1 MKKIWKGRFKKEINT
16 DVYNFNASIS
26 FDRRLFK
33 YDIKAGQAYA
43 TALYKIKVL
52 KADEMKKIVNGLQK
66 LLEKEQT
73 IDFNQY
79 EDVHSAVEIELVKL
93 IGDVGKKLHTGRSRN
108 DLVSTDT
115 RMYLKDEI
123 KEIKKI
129 LKNLMQTIID
139 IADKNKDTYM
149 PGYTHLQHAQIIAV
163 GHWLLSYF
171 TMLKRDYNLLNFI
184 YDRMDYLPL
193 GSGALAGSNYNVH
206 RMTMAR
212 LLGFKDI
219 TENSIDAV
227 SDRDFVID
235 FLYFSSLT
243 AAHLSRLAEEII
255 IFNSSEFSFIEIDDA
270 FATGSSLMPNK
281 KNPDIAEL
289 IRGKTGGFY
298 GRLMAGLTILKG
310 LPLAYNKDLQ
320 EDKPLLFESIDQ
332 LKSILIIAEKFL
344 RNIKINED
352 KMSEQLLDYFMYST
366 DIADYLV
373 KKGMAFRDAYQLVG
387 KLVAYCIENKKSFG
401 RLEIDELQNFS
412 ELFDE
417 DVFNL
422 LHPEASAD
430 AKRTP
435 GSTSFKYVSKQ
446 IMAAKLFLQFAK

>member
-1 MKKIWKGRFKKEINT
+1 MKKVWKGRFNKEIDK
-16 DVYNFNASIS
+16 DVYNFNSSIS

-33 YDIKAGQAYA
+33 YDVLAGQAYA
-43 TALYKIKVL
+43 KALYRIKIL
-52 KADEMKKIVNGLQK
+52 KSDEMKKIVNGLQK
-66 LLEKEQT
+66 LLEKENT
-73 IDFNQY
+73 IDFSQY
-79 EDVHSAVEIELVKL
+79 EDVHSAVELELVKL

-123 KEIKKI
+123 IVIKK
-129 LKNLMQTIID
+129 LVKNLMRTLVD
-139 IADKNKDTYM
+139 MADKYKDTYM

-171 TMLKRDYNLLNFI
+171 AMLKRDYNLLNFI
-184 YDRMDYLPL
+184 YDRMNYLPL

-206 RMTMAR
+206 RMTMAKE
-212 LLGFKDI
+212 LGFKDI

-235 FLYFSSLT
+235 FLYFSSLL
-243 AAHLSRLAEEII
+243 AMHLSRLAEEIV
-255 IFNSSEFSFIEIDDA
+255 IFNSNEFSFIEIDDA
-270 FATGSSLMPNK
+270 YATGSSLMPNK

-289 IRGKTGGFY
+289 IRGKTGSFF
-298 GRLMAGLTILKG
+298 GRLMAGLTMLKG

-320 EDKPLLFESIDQ
+320 EDKPLLFKSVDEI
-332 LKSILIIAEKFL
+332 KSILEITEKFL
-344 RNIKINED
+344 KNIKIKED
-352 KMSEQLLDYFMYST
+352 KLSEQLLDYFMYAT

-373 KKGMAFRDAYQLVG
+373 KKGMAFREAYEIVG
-387 KLVAYCIENKKSFG
+387 KLVAYSIENKKSFG

-417 DVFNL
+417 DVFDL

-430 AKRTP
+430 AKCTP

-446 IMAAKLFLQFAK
+446 ILAAKIFLQFAK

>member
-1 MKKIWKGRFKKEINT
+1 MKKTWKGRFKKEIDT
-16 DVYNFNASIS
+16 DVNKFNASIS
-26 FDRRLFK
+26 FDKRLFK
-33 YDIKAGQAYA
+33 YDILAGQAH
-43 TALYKIKVL
+43 TKALYKIKIL
-52 KADEMKKIVNGLQK
+52 KADEMKKIISGLQK
-66 LLEKEQT
+66 LLEKEKS
-73 IDFNQY
+73 IDFDQY
-79 EDVHSAVEIELVKL
+79 EDVHSAVEMELVKL

-123 KEIKKI
+123 NEIKK
-129 LKNLMQTIID
+129 LMKNLMHTIVN
-139 IADKNKDTYM
+139 IADNNKDSYM

-163 GHWLLSYF
+163 GQWLLSYF

-184 YDRMDYLPL
+184 YDRMNYLPL
-193 GSGALAGSNYNVH
+193 GSGALAGSNYNIH
-206 RMTMAR
+206 RMTMAKF
-212 LLGFKDI
+212 LGFKDI

-227 SDRDFVID
+227 SDRDFVMD
-235 FLYFSSLT
+235 FLYFSSLV
-243 AAHLSRLAEEII
+243 AAHLSRLAEEIT
-255 IFNSSEFSFIEIDDA
+255 IFNSNEFSFLEIDDA

-298 GRLMAGLTILKG
+298 GRLVAGLTILKG

-320 EDKPLLFESIDQ
+320 EDKPLLFESVDKI
-332 LKSILIIAEKFL
+332 KSILFIIEKFL
-344 RNIKINED
+344 KNIKINED

-373 KKGMAFRDAYQLVG
+373 KKGMAFREAHHLVG

-412 ELFDE
+412 ELFEE
-417 DVFNL
+417 DVFDL

-430 AKRTP
+430 SKRTP
-435 GSTSFKYVSKQ
+435 GSTSYKYVSKQ
-446 IMAAKLFLQFAK
+446 ILAAKLFLQFAK

>member
-1 MKKIWKGRFKKEINT
+1 MKKVWKGRFKKELDT
-16 DVYNFNASIS
+16 DVNKFNASVS
-26 FDRRLFK
+26 FDKRLFK
-33 YDIKAGQAYA
+33 YDILAGQAYA
-43 TALYKIKVL
+43 NALYKIKIL
-52 KADEMKKIVNGLQK
+52 KSDEMKKIVNGLQK
-66 LLEKEQT
+66 LLEKENT
-73 IDFNQY
+73 INFDQY
-79 EDVHSAVEIELVKL
+79 EDVHSAVEIELTKL

-123 KEIKKI
+123 IEIKKM
-129 LKNLMQTIID
+129 LKNLMQTLVD
-139 IADKNKDTYM
+139 FADKNKDTYM

-184 YDRMDYLPL
+184 YNRMDYLPL

-206 RMTMAR
+206 RMTMAKA
-212 LLGFKDI
+212 LGFKDI

-235 FLYFSSLT
+235 FLYFSSLV
-243 AAHLSRLAEEII
+243 AAHLSRLSEEII

-270 FATGSSLMPNK
+270 YATGSSLMPNK

-298 GRLMAGLTILKG
+298 GRLMAGLTLIKG

-320 EDKPLLFESIDQ
+320 EDKPLLFESVDQ
-332 LKSILIIAEKFL
+332 LKSILSIMNKFL
-344 RNIKINED
+344 QNIKIKED

-366 DIADYLV
+366 DVADYLV
-373 KKGMAFRDAYQLVG
+373 KKGMSFREAYEIVG

-401 RLEIDELQNFS
+401 RLEIDELQNLS

-417 DVFNL
+417 DVFDL
-422 LHPEASAD
+422 FHPEASTD
-430 AKRTP
+430 SKKTP

-446 IMAAKLFLQFAK
+446 ILAARLFLQFEK

>member
-1 MKKIWKGRFKKEINT
+1 MKKVWRGRFKKEIDAEVN
-16 DVYNFNASIS
+16 NFNASIS
-26 FDRRLFK
+26 FDKRLFR
-33 YDIKAGQAYA
+33 YDVMAGQAYA
-43 TALYKIKVL
+43 KALYKIRIL
-52 KADEMKKIVNGLQK
+52 KSDEMKKIINGLEK
-66 LLEKEQT
+66 LLEKENT
-73 IDFNQY
+73 IDFKQY

-93 IGDVGKKLHTGRSRN
+93 IGDTGKKLHTGRSRN
-108 DLVSTDT
+108 DLISTDT

-123 KEIKKI
+123 VNVKKL
-129 LKNLMQTIID
+129 LKDLMQTIVNM
-139 IADKNKDTYM
+139 ADLYKDTYM
-149 PGYTHLQHAQIIAV
+149 PGYTHMQHAQIIAV

-171 TMLKRDYNLLNFI
+171 TMLKRDYNFLGCI
-184 YDRMDYLPL
+184 YERMNLLPL

-212 LLGFKDI
+212 ILGFKDI

-227 SDRDFVID
+227 SDRDFVMD
-235 FLYFSSLT
+235 FLYASSLI
-243 AAHLSRLAEEII
+243 AAHLSRLAEEIVL
-255 IFNSSEFSFIEIDDA
+255 FNSNEFSFIEIDDS

-281 KNPDIAEL
+281 KNPDVAEL

-310 LPLAYNKDLQ
+310 LPLAYNKDMQ

-332 LKSILIIAEKFL
+332 IKTIIKIIEKFL
-344 RNIKINED
+344 RNVKMDED

-373 KKGMAFRDAYQLVG
+373 RKGMTFRDAYELVG

-401 RLEIDELQNFS
+401 RLGIDELQDFS

-417 DVFNL
+417 DVFEL

-430 AKRTP
+430 SKLTP
-435 GSTSFKYVSKQ
+435 GSTSYKYVCKQ
-446 IMAAKLFLQFAK
+446 IKAAKSFLNFAK

>member
-1 MKKIWKGRFKKEINT
+1 MKKVWRGRFKKEIDAEVN
-16 DVYNFNASIS
+16 NFNASIS
-26 FDRRLFK
+26 FDKRLFR
-33 YDIKAGQAYA
+33 YDVMAGQAYA
-43 TALYKIKVL
+43 KALYKIRIL
-52 KADEMKKIVNGLQK
+52 KSDEMKKIINGLER
-66 LLEKEQT
+66 LLEKENT
-73 IDFNQY
+73 IDFKQY

-93 IGDVGKKLHTGRSRN
+93 IGDTGKKLHTGRSRN
-108 DLVSTDT
+108 DLISTDT

-123 KEIKKI
+123 VNVKKL
-129 LKNLMQTIID
+129 LKDLMQTIVNM
-139 IADKNKDTYM
+139 ADLYKDTYM
-149 PGYTHLQHAQIIAV
+149 PGYTHMQHAQIIAV

-171 TMLKRDYNLLNFI
+171 TMLKRDYNFLGCI
-184 YDRMDYLPL
+184 YERMNLLPL

-212 LLGFKDI
+212 ILGFKDI

-227 SDRDFVID
+227 SDRDFVMD
-235 FLYFSSLT
+235 FLYASSLI
-243 AAHLSRLAEEII
+243 AAHLSRLAEEIVL
-255 IFNSSEFSFIEIDDA
+255 FNSNEFSFIEIDDS

-281 KNPDIAEL
+281 KNPDVAEL

-310 LPLAYNKDLQ
+310 LPLAYNKDMQ

-332 LKSILIIAEKFL
+332 IKTIIKIIEKFL
-344 RNIKINED
+344 RNVKMDED

-373 KKGMAFRDAYQLVG
+373 RKGMTFRDAYELVG

-401 RLEIDELQNFS
+401 RLGIDELQDFS

-417 DVFNL
+417 DVFEL

-430 AKRTP
+430 SKLTP
-435 GSTSFKYVSKQ
+435 GSTSYKYVCKQ
-446 IMAAKLFLQFAK
+446 IKAAKSFLNFAK

>member
-1 MKKIWKGRFKKEINT
+1 MKKVWKGRFKKEIDA
-16 DVYNFNASIS
+16 DVNNFNVSIS
-26 FDRRLFK
+26 FDKRLFK
-33 YDIKAGQAYA
+33 YDVLAGQVYA
-43 TALYKIKVL
+43 KALHKIKIL
-52 KADEMKKIVNGLQK
+52 KSDEMRKIVNGLQK
-66 LLEKEQT
+66 LLEKENS
-73 IDFNQY
+73 INFSQY
-79 EDVHSAVEIELVKL
+79 EDVHSAVEIELIKL

-115 RMYLKDEI
+115 RMYLKDQI
-123 KEIKKI
+123 NEIKK
-129 LKNLMQTIID
+129 LMKNLMHTIVN
-139 IADKNKDTYM
+139 IADNNKDTYM
-149 PGYTHLQHAQIIAV
+149 PGYTHLQHAQIIAF
-163 GHWLLSYF
+163 GQWMLSYF

-184 YDRMDYLPL
+184 YERMNYLPL

-206 RMTMAR
+206 RMTMAK

-227 SDRDFVID
+227 SDRDFVMD
-235 FLYFSSLT
+235 FLYFASIVS
-243 AAHLSRLAEEII
+243 AHLSRLAEEIT
-255 IFNSSEFSFIEIDDA
+255 IFNSNEFSFIEIDDA

-298 GRLMAGLTILKG
+298 GRLMAGLTLIKG

-320 EDKPLLFESIDQ
+320 EDKPLLFESVDQ
-332 LKSILIIAEKFL
+332 IKAILFIIEKFL
-344 RNIKINED
+344 KNIKIKED

-373 KKGMAFRDAYQLVG
+373 KKGLAFREAHELVG
-387 KLVAYCIENKKSFG
+387 KLVSYCIENKKSFG
-401 RLEIDELQNFS
+401 RLEIDEMQNFS

-417 DVFNL
+417 DVFDL

-435 GSTSFKYVSKQ
+435 GSTSYKYVSKQ
-446 IMAAKLFLQFAK
+446 ILAAKLFLQFAK